1 MPQARFGSPG
11 LGFARCVW
19 DPARARDMGKIT
31 RINANQKLRANDV
44 LPDYESYYEHVL
56 SES

>member
-1 MPQARFGSPG
+1 
-11 LGFARCVW
+11 
-19 DPARARDMGKIT
+19 MGKIT

-44 LPDYESYYEHVL
+44 LPDYESYYERVL